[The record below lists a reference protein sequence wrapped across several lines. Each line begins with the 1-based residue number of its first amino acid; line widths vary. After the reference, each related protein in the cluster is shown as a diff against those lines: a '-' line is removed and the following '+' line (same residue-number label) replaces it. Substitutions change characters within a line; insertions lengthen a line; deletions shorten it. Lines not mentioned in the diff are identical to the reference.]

1 MKKVYF
7 QENAR
12 PEIER
17 VNLTSRED
25 LFKKSGKIVDEPV
38 TLGLNFHLELNCVH
52 EIMRKAHRYVLK
64 CNRLSKVLTSLS
76 RVLFYNAKNRSFS

>member
-1 MKKVYF
+1 MKKGYF

-25 LFKKSGKIVDEPV
+25 LFKKSGKIIDEPV
-38 TLGLNFHLELNCVH
+38 TLELHFHLELNCVH
-52 EIMRKAHRYVLK
+52 EIMRKAHRYILK

-76 RVLFYNAKNRSFS
+76 RVLFYSAKNRSFS